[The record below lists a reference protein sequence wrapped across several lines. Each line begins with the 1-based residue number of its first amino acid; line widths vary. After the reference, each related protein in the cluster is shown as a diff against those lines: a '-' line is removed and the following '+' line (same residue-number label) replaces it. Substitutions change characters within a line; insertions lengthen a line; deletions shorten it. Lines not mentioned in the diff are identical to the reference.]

1 MNTWRKLKENPAL
14 WRQYFVRE
22 EVLRTIRTF
31 FHHRHFH
38 EVETPLVIA
47 HPPAESYVDVFETTL
62 LDRQRHPT
70 KAYLSTSP
78 EVHLKKLLVAGI
90 GNCFSLTKSF
100 RNMET
105 QSNLHNPEFTIL
117 EWYRVGTD
125 YTALMTDVEELIR
138 TLNRCVDAEKADRLI
153 YQGTAVNIAPP
164 WERITVAESFARWAG
179 VDFNAFLD
187 HTKARRI
194 ASDKGYHVEE
204 DNTWEELYNQIF
216 LNEIE
221 PHLGMERPVILS
233 EFPGSMAALSKR
245 KSEDPRFAE
254 RFEFY
259 IAGLELGDAY
269 SELTD
274 WEEQEKRFHNELE
287 EIKRLGKTSYDFD
300 HDFIDALKV
309 GLPECSGIAVG
320 VDRLIMLLADTAS
333 LADTLFFPAA
343 ELFEETHT

>member
-1 MNTWRKLKENPAL
+1 MKTWRKLKENPQL
-14 WRQYFVRE
+14 WQRYFIRE

-31 FHHRHFH
+31 FHERQFH

-47 HPPAESYVDVFETTL
+47 HPPAESYVDVFETKL
-62 LDRQRHPT
+62 LDRQRNPT
-70 KAYLSTSP
+70 QAYLSTSP
-78 EVHLKKLLVAGI
+78 EVPLKKLLVAGI

-105 QSNLHNPEFTIL
+105 QGNLHNPEFTIL

-138 TLNRCVDAEKADRLI
+138 TLNRCIDAEKADRLV
-153 YQGTAVNIAPP
+153 YSGTFINIAPP
-164 WERITVAESFARWAG
+164 WERITVAESFSRWAG
-179 VDFNAFLD
+179 INFDQFLD
-187 HTKARRI
+187 LENARRI
-194 ASDKGYHVEE
+194 ARGKGYTVTDE
-204 DNTWEELYNQIF
+204 NTWEELYNQIF
-216 LNEIE
+216 LNEVE
-221 PHLGMERPVILS
+221 PNLGTERPVILY
-233 EFPGSMAALSKR
+233 EFPGSMAALSK
-245 KSEDPRFAE
+245 KKPSDPRFAE

-274 WEEQEKRFHNELE
+274 WKEQEQRFHKELE
-287 EIKRLGKTSYDFD
+287 EIKRLGKTAYDFD

-320 VDRLIMLLADTAS
+320 VDRLIMLLADTDS
-333 LADTLFFPAA
+333 LADTLFFPVD
-343 ELFEETHT
+343 ELFNIQKK